1 MKMKLFG
8 GAAALAALAMSGAA
22 GAAGSDDDKVSYAE
36 LTNCAAFVLLEAQV
50 YDSDSGTAE
59 DKAKAE
65 TYYQHAAS
73 LTVAAALLND
83 KDPKVV
89 TDEVK
94 QLNTKMIGS
103 LSQDGAA
110 EKLIKDNAEL
120 CNALGQ
126 AAHEALNDKK

>member
-1 MKMKLFG
+1 MKFTLPG
-8 GAAALAALAMSGAA
+8 GAAALVALAMSGAA
-22 GAAGSDDDKVSYAE
+22 GADDDKISYAE
-36 LTNCAAFVLLEAQV
+36 ITNCAAFVLLEAQV
-50 YDSDSGTAE
+50 YGGDTGTPTAE
-59 DKAKAE
+59 DKAKSE

-89 TDEVK
+89 TEEVK
-94 QLNTKMIGS
+94 QLNTAMIDT

-120 CNALGQ
+120 CNALGE

>member
-1 MKMKLFG
+1 MKMKLLG
-8 GAAALAALAMSGAA
+8 GAAALAALVMSGAA
-22 GAAGSDDDKVSYAE
+22 GADDDKVSYAE

-73 LTVAAALLND
+73 LTYAAALLND
-83 KDPKVV
+83 KDPKAV
-89 TDEVK
+89 TEDVK
-94 QLNTKMIGS
+94 KLNTTMIDS

>member
-1 MKMKLFG
+1 MKIKMFG
-8 GAAALAALAMSGAA
+8 GAVALAAFAMSASA
-22 GAAGSDDDKVSYAE
+22 GAADDKVSYAE

-50 YDSDSGTAE
+50 YDSDDGTAE
-59 DKAKAE
+59 DKTKSE

-83 KDPKVV
+83 KDPKMV
-89 TDEVK
+89 TEEVK
-94 QLNTKMIGS
+94 QLNTKMISS

-120 CNALGQ
+120 CNALGE
-126 AAHEALNDKK
+126 AAYDALNEKK

>member
-1 MKMKLFG
+1 MKIKLIG
-8 GAAALAALAMSGAA
+8 GAVALAAFAMSASA
-22 GAAGSDDDKVSYAE
+22 GAADDKVSYAE

-50 YDSDSGTAE
+50 YDSDDATAE
-59 DKAKAE
+59 DKTKAE

-83 KDPKVV
+83 KDPKAV
-89 TDEVK
+89 TEEVK
-94 QLNTKMIGS
+94 QLNTKMISS

-120 CNALGQ
+120 CNALGE
-126 AAHEALNDKK
+126 AAYDALNEKK

>member
-1 MKMKLFG
+1 MKMKLLG
-8 GAAALAALAMSGAA
+8 GVAALAALAISGAA
-22 GAAGSDDDKVSYAE
+22 GAADDKVSYAE

-50 YDSDSGTAE
+50 YDSDDGTAE

-83 KDPKVV
+83 KDPKAV

-94 QLNTKMIGS
+94 KLNTKMIGS
-103 LSQDGAA
+103 LSQDGYA

>member
-1 MKMKLFG
+1 MKMKLLG
-8 GAAALAALAMSGAA
+8 GVAALAALAMSGAA
-22 GAAGSDDDKVSYAE
+22 GAEDDKVSYAE

-50 YDSDSGTAE
+50 YDSDDGTAE
-59 DKAKAE
+59 DKTKAE

-83 KDPKVV
+83 KDPKAV

-94 QLNTKMIGS
+94 KLNSNMVSS
-103 LSQDGAA
+103 LSQDGYA

>member
-1 MKMKLFG
+1 MKIKMFG
-8 GAAALAALAMSGAA
+8 GAVALAAFAMSAAA
-22 GAAGSDDDKVSYAE
+22 GAQDDKVSYAE

-50 YDSDSGTAE
+50 YDSDDGTAE
-59 DKAKAE
+59 DKSKAE

-83 KDPKVV
+83 KDPKMV
-89 TDEVK
+89 TEEVK
-94 QLNTKMIGS
+94 QLNTKMISS

-120 CNALGQ
+120 CNALGE
-126 AAHEALNDKK
+126 AAYDALNEKK

>member
-1 MKMKLFG
+1 MKIKMFG
-8 GAAALAALAMSGAA
+8 GAVALAAFAMSASA
-22 GAAGSDDDKVSYAE
+22 GAQDDKVSYAE

-50 YDSDSGTAE
+50 YDSDDGTAE
-59 DKAKAE
+59 DKSKAE

-83 KDPKVV
+83 KDPKMV
-89 TDEVK
+89 TEEVK
-94 QLNTKMIGS
+94 QLNTKMISS

-120 CNALGQ
+120 CNALGE
-126 AAHEALNDKK
+126 AAYDALNEKK

>member
-1 MKMKLFG
+1 MKIKMFG
-8 GAAALAALAMSGAA
+8 GAVALAAFAMSASA
-22 GAAGSDDDKVSYAE
+22 GAQDDKVSYAE

-50 YDSDSGTAE
+50 YDSDDGTAE
-59 DKAKAE
+59 DKSKAE

-83 KDPKVV
+83 KDPKMV
-89 TDEVK
+89 TEEVK
-94 QLNTKMIGS
+94 QLNTKMISS

-120 CNALGQ
+120 CNALGE
-126 AAHEALNDKK
+126 AAYEALNEKK

>member
-1 MKMKLFG
+1 MKIKMFG
-8 GAAALAALAMSGAA
+8 GAVALAAFAMAASA
-22 GAAGSDDDKVSYAE
+22 GAADDKVSYAE

-50 YDSDSGTAE
+50 YDSDDGTAE
-59 DKAKAE
+59 DKSKAE

-83 KDPKVV
+83 KDPKMV
-89 TDEVK
+89 TEEVK
-94 QLNTKMIGS
+94 QLNTKMISS

-120 CNALGQ
+120 CNALGE
-126 AAHEALNDKK
+126 AAYDALNEKK

>member
-1 MKMKLFG
+1 MKIKFLG
-8 GAAALAALAMSGAA
+8 GAMALAALAFSAQANAA
-22 GAAGSDDDKVSYAE
+22 DDKLTYEE

-50 YDSDSGTAE
+50 YDSDDGSKE

-65 TYYQHAAS
+65 TYYQQAAA
-73 LTVAAALLND
+73 LTVAAAMLND

-89 TDEVK
+89 TEDVK
-94 QLNTKMIGS
+94 AQNSKMISS

-110 EKLIKDNAEL
+110 EKLINDNAEL

-126 AAHEALNDKK
+126 AAHEALNEKK